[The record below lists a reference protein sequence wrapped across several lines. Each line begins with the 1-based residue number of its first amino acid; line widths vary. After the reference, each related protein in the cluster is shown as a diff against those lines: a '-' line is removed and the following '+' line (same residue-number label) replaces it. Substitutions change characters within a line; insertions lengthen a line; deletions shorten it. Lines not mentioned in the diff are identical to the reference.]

1 MIIVKRSKIRVKSK
15 VKGITVMLNL
25 DHNTTLNAKAKK
37 KAAQMA
43 ATFIFENNLDQLN
56 EKHNQVIQVLYLKEV
71 SSKLAFKVFDDGLLK
86 VDINELESSDSLKRD
101 IEALYDKFLSTSQS
115 DGFINRVLNTLSEIR
130 TLISSQRFNE
140 SQRRI
145 KELEEAIKKDHLSN
159 LFNRSYF
166 DRTLSTL
173 FKKNNKK
180 PLALLM
186 IDADNFKSINDQYGH
201 QVGDQAI
208 QHIAKIIQDCIRPS
222 DKAFRYGGEE
232 FSVILPKTKE
242 ADALRVARRVQEALC
257 EKPMVLKDGASLVI
271 TASIGLSSNNQSAG
285 TLIKEA
291 DLAVY
296 AVKDK
301 GKNNYLSYAALKA
314 ALNKD
319 RPPHTLKIK

>member
-1 MIIVKRSKIRVKSK
+1 
-15 VKGITVMLNL
+15 ML
-25 DHNTTLNAKAKK
+25 DSSHSATLNAKAKK

-43 ATFIFENNLDQLN
+43 AIFIFENNLDQLN
-56 EKHNQVIQVLYLKEV
+56 EKHTQVIQALYLKQV
-71 SSKLAFKVFDDGLLK
+71 NPKLALKVFDADLLNI
-86 VDINELESSDSLKRD
+86 DIGELEGSDSLKKD
-101 IEALYDKFLSTSQS
+101 IETLYDKFLNTNQT

-130 TLISSQRFNE
+130 ILISNQKFNE

-166 DRTLSTL
+166 DRTLNTL
-173 FKKNNKK
+173 FKKNDKK

-186 IDADNFKSINDQYGH
+186 IDADNFKSINDQHGH

-208 QHIAKIIQDCIRPS
+208 QHIAKVIQNCIRPS

-242 ADALRVARRVQEALC
+242 PDALRVARRVQEALS
-257 EKPMVLKDGASLVI
+257 ENPMTLKDGTSLVI
-271 TASIGLSSNNQSAG
+271 TASIGLSSNNQSAEE
-285 TLIKEA
+285 LIKEA

-296 AVKDK
+296 AVKDR
-301 GKNNYLSYAALKA
+301 GKNNYLSYATLNT
-314 ALNKD
+314 ALNENQSFM
-319 RPPHTLKIK
+319 PLK